1 MKKKT
6 FKAQLIEVDE
16 VVLVRRGYRMN
27 GRMCDLFRA
36 RLYPGDYWQISK
48 SICPSDIVEVYFCD
62 KPSDIMMTINGDSY
76 LEMAEKH
83 NKRLFISN
91 HKPKINIRLGK
102 AEPFSV
108 LDDAEKKYLSALVR
122 PFRQRITRIVKR
134 HNKTTGNAFLAIYL
148 GRKKGFLEDKIC
160 LPFFKADSMYVGME
174 DNFEYTLKELGL

>member
-1 MKKKT
+1 MNEKVLR
-6 FKAQLIEVDE
+6 ANVDD
-16 VVLVRRGYRMN
+16 VVLVRRGIRIG
-27 GRMCDLFRA
+27 GRQCDFFSA
-36 RLYPGDYWQISK
+36 RLYPGDFWQLSK
-48 SICPSDIVEVYFCD
+48 DVCPCDVVEVYLCD
-62 KPSDIMMTINGDSY
+62 GPADKRMLINGDSY
-76 LEMAEKH
+76 LEIARKH
-83 NKRLFISN
+83 NKRLIVST

-108 LDDAEKKYLSALVR
+108 LDDAEKKYLSALIR
-122 PFRQRITRIVKR
+122 PFRQRITRVVKR